1 MKVVI
6 ASGKGGTG
14 KSTVSVNVARLLSEK
29 VGGVAL
35 LDCDVEEPN
44 DHLFLHPQWNH
55 TEPVCIS
62 SPEIDYRKCQWC
74 GQCVRTCEFNAMAMA
89 GNRILVFEELCH
101 GCNACKISCPHG
113 AINSVEREIGVLEA
127 ALREPLSFIHG
138 RSRVGS
144 AMSPAL
150 IRRVKQYAD
159 EKAFAVQ
166 IIDSPPGTS
175 CPFINTVYGADYVIL
190 VAEPTPF
197 GFYDLKL
204 ATDVVRQMN
213 IPFGVVI
220 NKSNEHDALIETWA
234 KENNIR
240 IISKIPED
248 MKIAQSYSGGEII
261 AEALPETV
269 PYFSPI
275 VDLIDEGQRA

>member
-1 MKVVI
+1 MKIAV

-14 KSTVSVNVARLLSEK
+14 KSTVSINVAHILSQK
-29 VGGVAL
+29 LANIAL

-44 DHLFLHPQWNH
+44 CHLFLKPHFQHREAVSIHAPEFDYQRCQLCRQ
-55 TEPVCIS
+55 CI
-62 SPEIDYRKCQWC
+62 Q
-74 GQCVRTCEFNAMAMA
+74 TCEFNALAMA
-89 GNRILVFEELCH
+89 GNEILLFEELCH
-101 GCNACKISCPHG
+101 GCNACKINCPHG
-113 AINSVEREIGVLEA
+113 AINSKKREIGELEA
-127 ALREPLSFIHG
+127 ADSPALSFIHG

-159 EKAFAVQ
+159 EKDFSIQ

-197 GFYDLKL
+197 GLHDLTL
-204 ATDVVRQMN
+204 ATKVVHQMKL
-213 IPFGVVI
+213 PFGIVI
-220 NKSNEHDALIETWA
+220 NKSNEHDTLIETWA
-234 KENNIR
+234 TENKID

-248 MKIAQSYSGGEII
+248 MRIAQAYSRGEILVETMPDTEAYFAPI
-261 AEALPETV
+261 AN
-269 PYFSPI
+269 
-275 VDLIDEGQRA
+275 LIYERKKG